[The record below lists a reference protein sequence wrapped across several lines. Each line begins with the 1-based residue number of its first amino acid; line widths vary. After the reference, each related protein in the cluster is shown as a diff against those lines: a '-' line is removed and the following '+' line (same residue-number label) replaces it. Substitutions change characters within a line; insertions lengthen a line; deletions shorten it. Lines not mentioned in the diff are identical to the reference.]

1 MVGYQEF
8 IPMRSLSIAVFVAVA
23 CLGGAKFCVST

>member
-1 MVGYQEF
+1 MIGYQEF

-23 CLGGAKFCVST
+23 CWGDVKFCVFT

>member
-1 MVGYQEF
+1 MIGYQEF

-23 CLGGAKFCVST
+23 CMGDAKFCVST